1 MKLRLPKP
9 GHGRDALFLA
19 IGLMVGAA
27 FLDASYLAW
36 ARIFPDFPNYRAPFK
51 DIEQTVAFQD
61 LDGISEQELVRR
73 YGAYAT
79 PSKGSRF
86 EQWKA
91 AYIVGPGGWMPSQ
104 GKFFLLLDVQGG
116 KVVTARLES
125 GETGDLN
132 KSP

>member
-9 GHGRDALFLA
+9 GRWRDALLLA
-19 IGLMVGAA
+19 IGLMVGAVL
-27 FLDASYLAW
+27 LDVSYVTRAW
-36 ARIFPDFPNYRAPFK
+36 IFPDFPNYRAPFK
-51 DIEQTVAFQD
+51 DIEQTVAFHD
-61 LDGISEQELVRR
+61 LDGISEQKLIGW

-86 EQWKA
+86 EQWNA

-104 GKFFLLLDVQGG
+104 GKFFLLLNVKDG